1 MKLKA
6 FAKIN
11 FWLKVVGLA
20 ENGYHNLQMLNAK
33 IDLYDEILI
42 TKNQL
47 GIDTLSFLNSPLNP
61 TKDDL
66 VLKAFSFVKD
76 LYGIND
82 TFDIQITKHIPI
94 GAGLGG
100 GSADA
105 GCVIKY
111 LLDIYHIAYDED
123 ELNDKLKN
131 ISADLPYALWENKA
145 FVENIGE
152 KITKV
157 DWEIPQEVIIVY
169 PNIVLSTKDV
179 FNTNTIISKAKS
191 KKHYQQILKEKGFKA
206 FENDLTSAAFKLS
219 PKLEKLYL
227 ELKSQAFCVMS
238 GSGSSFILISE
249 NLDDIYHKLKKEY
262 KDYFIRKVK
271 VLDNGK

>member
-111 LLDIYHIAYDED
+111 LLDIYHIAYDEA

-131 ISADLPYALWENKA
+131 ISADLPYALWESKA

-157 DWEIPQEVIIVY
+157 DWEIP
-169 PNIVLSTKDV
+169 
-179 FNTNTIISKAKS
+179 
-191 KKHYQQILKEKGFKA
+191 QILKEKGFKA
-206 FENDLTSAAFKLS
+206 FENDLTSAAFKLN